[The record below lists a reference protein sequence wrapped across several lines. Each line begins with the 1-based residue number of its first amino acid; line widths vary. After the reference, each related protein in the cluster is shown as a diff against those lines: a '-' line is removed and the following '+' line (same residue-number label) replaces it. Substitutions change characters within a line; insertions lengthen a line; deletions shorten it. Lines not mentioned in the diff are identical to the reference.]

1 MPRLRSAFLVALASV
16 PLAAGAS
23 SPLPQGPRPDPEAIR
38 EARRA
43 AGARSASPRAIAH
56 YLEARRKQRAGD
68 PEGAIAELTLAVTWD
83 EASPELRVSL
93 ASALLEAGR
102 VEPAEEEARRGLE
115 LANGSP
121 TAGDAE
127 VVLARAALARH
138 EPDAAVLAL
147 REAIRIETAAAV
159 RGTPDPEPWRL
170 LADVQADRG
179 DPDAAVRTLDDLA
192 RLAPEDAAAGH
203 RELGRREMEAGAP
216 GRAEGHLLRA
226 AALDPGDPESRRL
239 LAGAY
244 EALRRISQA
253 RDAQL
258 AVLRLEPDD
267 PEAALALGRYALRED
282 DVDGA
287 REWFRRHV
295 RDSPDPAD
303 AQVRCA
309 FEWLDDDRAEEAV
322 KAARAGL
329 TDVGPDPRLRLAE
342 GLGLLTL
349 RRHAEAVRALE
360 LVPPAA
366 GEIWIPARA
375 SLAEALSRSGRHAE
389 AERAL
394 EPAVAAR
401 PADTRVLVTR
411 ARIRVRAGRAAE
423 AAAGLRTALTGR
435 DRNAPGRDV
444 PELTAAL
451 ADALVS
457 AGKPDEALS
466 VVRDALASRPRDAA
480 LGYGLG
486 AILDRTGRQD
496 EAVAQMRALLVL
508 DPDNAEA
515 MNFIAYQWAERGIR
529 LDEAERLVRR
539 ALELAPRAGHV
550 QDTLGWVLYRKG
562 DPAGA
567 VAAFERSL
575 ALSGPE
581 PTVLE
586 HLGDALAAQGRKV
599 EATRAWRRA
608 LTEPGDG
615 DPGEEVRRRAALE
628 RRLRGAPAIRTT

>member
-1 MPRLRSAFLVALASV
+1 MPRLRPALLAALASV
-16 PLAAGAS
+16 PLAAAGAS
-23 SPLPQGPRPDPEAIR
+23 SPGPRPDPEAMR
-38 EARRA
+38 EARRS
-43 AGARSASPRAIAH
+43 AGERSASPRAIAH
-56 YLEARRKQRAGD
+56 YLEARRRQRAGD
-68 PEGAIAELTLAVTWD
+68 PEGAIAELRLAVTWD

-115 LANGSP
+115 LAKGSP

-127 VVLARAALARH
+127 VVLARAALARR
-138 EPDAAVLAL
+138 EPEAAVLAL

-159 RGTPDPEPWRL
+159 RGEPDPEPWRL
-170 LADVQADRG
+170 LADVYADRG
-179 DPDAAVRTLDDLA
+179 DPDAAARTLDDLA
-192 RLAPEDAAAGH
+192 RLSPEDAAAGH
-203 RELGRREMEAGAP
+203 RELGRRAVEAGAP

-226 AALDPGDPESRRL
+226 AALDPGDPDSRRL
-239 LAGAY
+239 LAAAY

-267 PEAALALGRYALRED
+267 PEAELALGRYALRDD

-295 RDSPDPAD
+295 RDSADPAD

-309 FEWLDDDRAEEAV
+309 FEWLDDERAEA
-322 KAARAGL
+322 AIQSARAGL
-329 TDVGPDPRLRLAE
+329 AEVGPDPRLRLAE
-342 GLGLLTL
+342 GLGLLAL
-349 RRHAEAVRALE
+349 RRFPEAVKSLE

-366 GEIWIPARA
+366 GEIWVPARA

-394 EPAVAAR
+394 EPVVAAR
-401 PADTRVLVTR
+401 PADTRVVTAR
-411 ARIRVRAGRAAE
+411 ARVRLRAGHPGE
-423 AAAGLRTALTGR
+423 AATGLRNALAGR
-435 DRNAPGRDV
+435 DRSAPGSDV

-466 VVRDALASRPRDAA
+466 VLRDALASRPRDAA
-480 LGYGLG
+480 LNYSLG
-486 AILDRTGRQD
+486 SILDRAGRPE

-508 DPDNAEA
+508 DPDHAEA
-515 MNFIAYQWAERGIR
+515 MNFIAYQWAERGVR

-539 ALELAPRAGHV
+539 ALELSPRAGHMH
-550 QDTLGWVLYRKG
+550 DTLGWVLYRKG

-567 VAAFERSL
+567 MAALERSL

-586 HLGDALAAQGRKV
+586 HLGDALAAQGRKSD
-599 EATRAWRRA
+599 ATRAWRRA
-608 LTEPGDG
+608 LAEPGDG

-628 RRLRGAPAIRTT
+628 RKLRGVQASHTT